1 VHFTPNQYLSLHSE
15 GQPPENIFRAHS
27 IETLNYIPEL
37 SFKGGSLKVIY
48 ILIKKLN
55 IAPKR

>member
-1 VHFTPNQYLSLHSE
+1 VHFTPNQYLSLRSE

-37 SFKGGSLKVIY
+37 W
-48 ILIKKLN
+48 
-55 IAPKR
+55 